1 MTLVLPTLRRL
12 GLLMATATVFLL
24 LGAFLLSL
32 GPSPALA
39 APAEAPVNPEV
50 LAKAVD
56 QMEQLDRMRIGLAA
70 TLEGSTEEP
79 TLETMKE
86 VCMPVGR
93 RAAAIGKENG
103 WTVRQVATKYRNPDH
118 APANAQE
125 REVIDLF
132 SRHPEIQG
140 LWQPA
145 AEGQPAGVNYYRR
158 IDLQPSCLACHGS
171 KDSRPAFVK
180 ERYPQDRAFDFK
192 PGDLRGMYAVAIP
205 EVAQALETATG
216 G

>member
-1 MTLVLPTLRRL
+1 MATSAALVLL
-12 GLLMATATVFLL
+12 GVFLL
-24 LGAFLLSL
+24 GLA
-32 GPSPALA
+32 PSAALA

-56 QMEQLDRMRIGLAA
+56 LMEQLDRMRIGLAA

-79 TLETMKE
+79 TLDTMKE

-93 RAAAIGKENG
+93 RAAAIGQENG
-103 WTVRQVATKYRNPDH
+103 WTVRQVATRYRNPDH

-125 REVIDLF
+125 RQVIDLF
-132 SRHPEIQG
+132 SRHPQIQG

-145 AEGQPAGVNYYRR
+145 AEGQPAGVSYYRR
-158 IDLQPSCLACHGS
+158 IAMQPSCLACHGS
-171 KDSRPAFVK
+171 KDSRPSFVK
-180 ERYPQDRAFDFK
+180 ERYPQDRAFDFQ
-192 PGDLRGMYAVAIP
+192 PGDLRGMYAVSIP
-205 EVAQALETATG
+205 EVTQALETATG

>member
-1 MTLVLPTLRRL
+1 MNPVLSTLRRV
-12 GLLMATATVFLL
+12 GPLMATSAALAL
-24 LGAFLLSL
+24 LGAFLFCLA
-32 GPSPALA
+32 PSA
-39 APAEAPVNPEV
+39 AQAVPAEAPVNPEV
-50 LAKAVD
+50 LARAVD
-56 QMEQLDRMRIGLAA
+56 QMEQLDRLRIGLAA

-79 TLETMKE
+79 TLDTMKE

-132 SRHPEIQG
+132 SRHPQIQG
-140 LWQPA
+140 LWQPS
-145 AEGQPAGVNYYRR
+145 AEGQPAGVSYYRR
-158 IDLQPSCLACHGS
+158 IAVQPSCLACHGS

-192 PGDLRGMYAVAIP
+192 PGDLRGMYAVFIP
-205 EVAQALETATG
+205 EVAEALESATG

>member
-1 MTLVLPTLRRL
+1 MLSNIRRL
-12 GLLMATATVFLL
+12 GPLMATSAALML
-24 LGAFLLSL
+24 LGAFLI
-32 GPSPALA
+32 GVAPCAALA
-39 APAEAPVNPEV
+39 APPEAPVNPEV

-56 QMEQLDRMRIGLAA
+56 QMEQLDRLRIGLAA

-79 TLETMKE
+79 TMATMKE

-93 RAAAIGKENG
+93 RAAAIGQENG
-103 WTVRQVATKYRNPDH
+103 WSVRQVATKYRNPDH

-132 SRHPEIQG
+132 SRHPQIQG

-145 AEGQPAGVNYYRR
+145 AAGQPAGVSYYRR
-158 IDLQPSCLACHGS
+158 IDVQPSCLACHGS

-180 ERYPQDRAFDFK
+180 ERYSQDRAFDFK
-192 PGDLRGMYAVAIP
+192 PGDLRGMYAVFIP
-205 EVAQALETATG
+205 EVAQALEAATG